1 MGRYGQAV
9 VIIENK
15 GNEWEMKR
23 EHGTRDGQRTDVLS
37 PMASSRSTNTIAY
50 SEETLTYV

>member
-23 EHGTRDGQRTDVLS
+23 EHGTGDGQRTDVLS